1 MPKKLIINAD
11 DFGMTIDISRG
22 IIAAASGG
30 VIRATSVITSC
41 PDFVISMQA
50 LKQSGFDLDLGLH
63 ANLTWGRPISDPS
76 IIPSLIDKNGC
87 FLPRAKLLVRSFMRM
102 INSQEAFI
110 EIRAQAEK
118 LISCGTKITHLDG
131 HHHVHA
137 FPCIAAATEKVA
149 LEFKIPYIRSPRE
162 GTWSSWQKAALRRLA
177 ILTMSGSNP
186 NYWKKRGFAS
196 SDHFGGFTL
205 GAGPNIEERWSAA
218 IKRLPDGIS
227 EFMVHPGYCPQPLDG
242 YGVLRESEIPHLS
255 NPSLKAEIEKNG
267 IEILSFKD
275 VI

>member
-1 MPKKLIINAD
+1 M
-11 DFGMTIDISRG
+11 FS
-22 IIAAASGG
+22 S
-30 VIRATSVITSC
+30 
-41 PDFVISMQA
+41 
-50 LKQSGFDLDLGLH
+50 
-63 ANLTWGRPISDPS
+63 
-76 IIPSLIDKNGC
+76 
-87 FLPRAKLLVRSFMRM
+87 RAKLLVRSFMRM

-149 LEFKIPYIRSPRE
+149 LNSKFPISARQERE
-162 GTWSSWQKAALRRLA
+162 LGLHGKKQHCGDLRFLQCPDRT
-177 ILTMSGSNP
+177 LTTG
-186 NYWKKRGFAS
+186 KRGFAS